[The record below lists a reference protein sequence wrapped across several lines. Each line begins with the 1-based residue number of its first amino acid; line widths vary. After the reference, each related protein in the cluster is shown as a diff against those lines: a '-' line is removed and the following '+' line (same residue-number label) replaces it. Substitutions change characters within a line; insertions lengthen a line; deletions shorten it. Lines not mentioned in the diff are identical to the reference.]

1 MLYYIIISSKN
12 LSLLIFEYNFFG
24 LSPQVYM
31 IEETNMNENINSL
44 FVISKNE
51 QEFTQCLPKRDLHP
65 DPSRFSQKKLE
76 IINILKD
83 MEEYQKITTLR
94 NQIGFLYR
102 KSQSCSIEKNEKEYK
117 LKQDEIADLLNIS
130 RMQVKN
136 HLRKYKLSE
145 EDKIKVNG
153 RPFSL
158 TKQQIYLLS
167 NWLDSWTIPPRVLE
181 VKTFIYQ
188 SCNVILQ
195 HTSFL
200 KLMEKLGY
208 NIVKVQPME
217 EKRYTV
223 DREKIIFHF
232 QLLEAFTLANRVP
245 SAFCVNFDEEG
256 HEGFQDAKSE
266 KVVSPK
272 KDKPV
277 YYPIPR
283 NNNRSTFLGCITGDG
298 CFMKPL
304 IITKRKTFTPEL
316 LSLGITPD
324 KIMLASNDS
333 GFITTEIF
341 NKWVEQEFVKYINN
355 KRKELGYEG
364 VGIVLC
370 DGFSAHITDYFF
382 QTCDD
387 LNMQVFF
394 LPSHSS
400 HLTQPLDL
408 GIFAAHK
415 QYCKMPTRVDGHDE
429 DSMSSIVRIF
439 TGWEKAATTTNIV
452 SSWKQAG
459 AIFEIGGPSYNRIIF
474 SMANARAVIGDLKI
488 NKIPSPA
495 DDFLLKS
502 FLKQSENIDPNSVKT
517 KEKEQF
523 KSRIPVG
530 QFNTSSFHEK
540 VKSMKRIQMNEKEGQ
555 LFHNLLLALLRVDH
569 CEKLSKGSL
578 ELTQKGRCKKADLK
592 KQPQKH
598 PSIHY
603 CNLDFDRK
611 LSLEL
616 ESLGL
621 IKQ

>member
-1 MLYYIIISSKN
+1 
-12 LSLLIFEYNFFG
+12 
-24 LSPQVYM
+24 M
-31 IEETNMNENINSL
+31 IEQRNMNDQSNSY
-44 FVISKNE
+44 FVISKDE
-51 QEFTQCLPKRDLHP
+51 QEFTQCLPKREIHL
-65 DPSRFSQKKLE
+65 DPTKFCQKKLE
-76 IINILKD
+76 IINILKE
-83 MEEYQKITTLR
+83 MEEYKKITTLR

-102 KSQSCSIEKNEKEYK
+102 SSRSYSIEKNEKEYK
-117 LKQDEIADLLNIS
+117 LKQDEIANLLNLKT
-130 RMQVKN
+130 MQVKN
-136 HLRKYKLSE
+136 HLRKFKLYE
-145 EDKIKVNG
+145 ENKIKDNG
-153 RPFSL
+153 RPFSV

-167 NWLDSWTIPPRVLE
+167 SWLDSWTIPPRVLE
-181 VKTFIYQ
+181 VKTFIFQ
-188 SCNVILQ
+188 SFNINLQ

-200 KLMEKLGY
+200 NLMEKLGY

-223 DREKIIFHF
+223 DREKIMFHF
-232 QLLEAFTLANRVP
+232 QHLESFTLANRIP

-272 KDKPV
+272 KEKPV

-298 CFMKPL
+298 YYVKPL

-316 LSLGITPD
+316 INLGITPD
-324 KIMLASNDS
+324 KVMLASNDS

-341 NKWVEQEFVKYINN
+341 NKWLEHEFSKYIKN
-355 KRKELGYEG
+355 RRQQLSYEG
-364 VGIVLC
+364 VGVILC
-370 DGFSAHITDYFF
+370 DGFSAHISNYFF
-382 QTCDD
+382 ETCDA

-408 GIFAAHK
+408 GIFSAHK
-415 QYCKMPTRVDGHDE
+415 QYSKIPTRIEVNDE
-429 DSMSSIVRIF
+429 DVCMSMIARVF

-459 AIFEIGGPSYNRIIF
+459 AIYEFGGPSFNRMIF
-474 SMANARAVIGDLKI
+474 TMTNARALVGDLKNDPI
-488 NKIPSPA
+488 TSPA
-495 DDFLLKS
+495 SEFLMKN
-502 FLKQSENIDPNSVKT
+502 FLKQRENIDSNSSNT

-523 KSRIPVG
+523 KSRIPVC

-540 VKSMKRIQMNEKEGQ
+540 VKIMKRIQINSKEGE
-555 LFHNLLLALLRVDH
+555 LLHNLLLALSPVDH
-569 CEKLSKGSL
+569 CEKLQKDNL

-592 KQPQKH
+592 KTQEKPT
-598 PSIHY
+598 SLHY
-603 CNLDFDRK
+603 LSFDFNRK

-621 IKQ
+621 KKQ